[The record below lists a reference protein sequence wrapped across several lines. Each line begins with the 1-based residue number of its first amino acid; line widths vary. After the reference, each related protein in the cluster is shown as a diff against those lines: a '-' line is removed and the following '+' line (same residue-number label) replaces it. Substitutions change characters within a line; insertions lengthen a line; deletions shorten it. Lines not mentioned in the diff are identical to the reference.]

1 MIRYRTFAMSV
12 TYRLTKRH
20 VSDISLVTAVKR
32 KGGYRFHYLQT
43 KQTNTT
49 PFLFVLFGNI
59 DTYTHNG
66 MGNSPPPLPP
76 PKKDTDLV
84 RLPSI
89 WFRFYDFIPDTTIG
103 CYDVR
108 DRSDP
113 LPCTFT
119 KKVTFLGSLYI
130 VPHVTAWSAPLNG
143 TIIST
148 IWIAYTA
155 AMFVLLILD

>member
-1 MIRYRTFAMSV
+1 MFQTFHWLLPWNGKADTDFTISKLSRQTQHHFCLYCLEILIHIR
-12 TYRLTKRH
+12 
-20 VSDISLVTAVKR
+20 
-32 KGGYRFHYLQT
+32 
-43 KQTNTT
+43 TT
-49 PFLFVLFGNI
+49 GWEIP
-59 DTYTHNG
+59 
-66 MGNSPPPLPP
+66 PPPLPP